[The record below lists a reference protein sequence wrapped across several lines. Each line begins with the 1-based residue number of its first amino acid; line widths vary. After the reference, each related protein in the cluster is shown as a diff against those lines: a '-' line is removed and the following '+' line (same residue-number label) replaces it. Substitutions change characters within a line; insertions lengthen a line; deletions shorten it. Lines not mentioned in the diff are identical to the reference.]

1 MPANELHESF
11 IRRYGSLCVSRCCKD
26 KLFCHVFA
34 PNMCFRGG
42 PGCPDLEPIS
52 TDVELVDRVAN
63 GLKPLASVVLDGK
76 SDHDRDFLEERL
88 LSSALCFWPYL
99 NQRGVNMVG
108 VCADVSVAELVDVAN
123 LATLYS
129 HVGRP
134 DVAADVE
141 ASATLRI
148 SSLLDGSGPGTDPL
162 LKLEDERRFW
172 LLGLVYGY
180 PIWSTVA
187 FLQHPPARGRDE
199 SEGRAACE
207 ADEDH
212 VAKRRRQEDAA
223 RLQAARLVACA
234 GGDGVALPVLKAAL
248 SKMVEHK
255 AEVEEFP
262 LTCRYG
268 TLLES
273 GGPHQRTRS
282 AAPAQ
287 VPRVQRK
294 RGQAVD

>member
-141 ASATLRI
+141 AYATLRI

-180 PIWSTVA
+180 PIWWTVA
-187 FLQHPPARGRDE
+187 FYSIHPPGAETRVRG
-199 SEGRAACE
+199 A
-207 ADEDH
+207 
-212 VAKRRRQEDAA
+212 Q
-223 RLQAARLVACA
+223 LVKQMRIMSPS
-234 GGDGVALPVLKAAL
+234 GDGRKMQLGCRLGDWSHATAAT
-248 SKMVEHK
+248 
-255 AEVEEFP
+255 AWRCP
-262 LTCRYG
+262 Y
-268 TLLES
+268 
-273 GGPHQRTRS
+273 
-282 AAPAQ
+282 
-287 VPRVQRK
+287 
-294 RGQAVD
+294 